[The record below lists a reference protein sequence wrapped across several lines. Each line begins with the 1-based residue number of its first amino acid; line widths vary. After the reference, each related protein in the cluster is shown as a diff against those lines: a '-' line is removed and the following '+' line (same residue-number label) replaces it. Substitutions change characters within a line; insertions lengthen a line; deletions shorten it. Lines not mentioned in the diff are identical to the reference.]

1 MQVML
6 KEQYNHAVRE
16 VENIINEQHPTL
28 DKEII
33 KQLTDAVNQ
42 ANNDLNGVELLDAD
56 KQNAHQSIP
65 TLMHLNQQNALNE
78 KLITQLP
85 ELKLRL
91 LLAKQNTRSC
101 YGEFRRKYQR

>member
-1 MQVML
+1 M
-6 KEQYNHAVRE
+6 
-16 VENIINEQHPTL
+16 

-65 TLMHLNQQNALNE
+65 TLMHLNQAQQNALNE

-91 LLAKQNTRSC
+91 LLAKQ
-101 YGEFRRKYQR
+101 KYSIMLWRI